1 MQAVILAAGKGT
13 RMQPLTL
20 TRPKQL
26 VEVAG
31 KPLIEHIVS
40 SLPEEIDE
48 IILVIGYLGDMIIK
62 HCGNEICG
70 RKVQYVWQH
79 EALGT
84 AHALEQAKDLLHGSF
99 LLMYGDDLVDGLA
112 IKRALKHKSCLLAY
126 EHPDPRAFGVI
137 EQREDGLLKT
147 IREKPENPAS
157 NLVSASGIVL
167 HTDIFE
173 YYDEWPESSERYVTH
188 ALNRYAKHNPVHV
201 ERLSFWQP
209 INSIE
214 QLKEAEQALERL

>member
-26 VEVAG
+26 VEAAG

-48 IILVIGYLGDMIIK
+48 IILVIGYLGNMIIE
-62 HCGNEICG
+62 HC
-70 RKVQYVWQH
+70 
-79 EALGT
+79 
-84 AHALEQAKDLLHGSF
+84 GSF

-112 IKRALKHKSCLLAY
+112 IDRALKHKCCLLAY

-147 IREKPENPAS
+147 IREKPKNPAS

-167 HTDIFE
+167 HTDIFD
-173 YYDEWPESSERYVTH
+173 YYGEWPDEGERYVTH

-214 QLKEAEQALERL
+214 QLKEAERALERL